1 MRLNVLCW
9 PEGVRLQPSSWIP
22 SPQPRTRSAFGR
34 VPQISVAF
42 SCERAGTQWKA
53 LTRLLED
60 LCAHGDIC
68 LSSGFGIWSFKRT
81 CLPMQLCQAVAPDF
95 PVIPA
100 SEVWLQGWFWF
111 HSLSSHQQWQNISGT
126 FLLPGLVSTGGT
138 DYEASPLTQTR
149 VFGIQLWQK
158 QIWST
163 REIKQEKRLRL
174 ENITSSVLSKHWA
187 ASVLGG
193 RDPRCSP

>member
-9 PEGVRLQPSSWIP
+9 PEGVKLHPSSWIP

-42 SCERAGTQWKA
+42 SCERAGTQWKP

-60 LCAHGDIC
+60 LCAHSDIC
-68 LSSGFGIWSFKRT
+68 LSSGFGIWSFKLT

-100 SEVWLQGWFWF
+100 SEVWLQGDFDFTPWA
-111 HSLSSHQQWQNISGT
+111 
-126 FLLPGLVSTGGT
+126 P
-138 DYEASPLTQTR
+138 
-149 VFGIQLWQK
+149 
-158 QIWST
+158 
-163 REIKQEKRLRL
+163 
-174 ENITSSVLSKHWA
+174 TSSDKTYQEHFFCLGWWVQVAQTTKHHLWHKPEHLA
-187 ASVLGG
+187 FSSGKKSLQGK
-193 RDPRCSP
+193 